1 MTGRR
6 RPGEHK
12 QIASLDEG
20 GYDLAL
26 DRRIRAQAR
35 LSGQSIGSCSPDVR
49 IHWPADCYSYLA
61 RDRHKR
67 IEQPLPTRYEI
78 EAMQRVL
85 AASMSNDALPRN
97 IARSISSLATSL
109 ALDNL
114 LRARRA
120 RPIGVEVAA
129 ALELIYSRFHKR
141 LDATSLADTDI
152 PY

>member
-1 MTGRR
+1 
-6 RPGEHK
+6 
-12 QIASLDEG
+12 
-20 GYDLAL
+20 
-26 DRRIRAQAR
+26 
-35 LSGQSIGSCSPDVR
+35 
-49 IHWPADCYSYLA
+49 
-61 RDRHKR
+61 
-67 IEQPLPTRYEI
+67 
-78 EAMQRVL
+78 MQRVL